1 MPRFQDFAD
10 FEFRTCLIGEKK
22 TEVNFSRVKLLVEE
36 KY

>member
-1 MPRFQDFAD
+1 MPRFLDFAD
-10 FEFRTCLIGEKK
+10 FEFRTLK